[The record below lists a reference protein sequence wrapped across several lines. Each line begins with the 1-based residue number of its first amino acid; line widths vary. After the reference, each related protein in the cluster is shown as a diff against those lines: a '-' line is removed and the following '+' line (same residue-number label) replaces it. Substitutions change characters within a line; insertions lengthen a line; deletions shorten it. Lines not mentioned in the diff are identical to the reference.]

1 MKRNIIAIICLNA
14 GMAILCTALTFEKE
28 LIISNGLAII
38 IMWFSCV
45 YLGLM
50 LLLERPRRQYRK
62 PQPIDGGIEL

>member
-14 GMAILCTALTFEKE
+14 SMAILCTALTFEKE

-38 IMWFSCV
+38 IMWFSGI